1 MDGGREEMRSSAS
14 AGGRDSSL
22 LEVLGMKLARPFVV
36 AVLALT
42 LLTWASLALADGR
55 VALVVGNS
63 AYAHIGRLPERR

>member
-1 MDGGREEMRSSAS
+1 
-14 AGGRDSSL
+14 
-22 LEVLGMKLARPFVV
+22 MKLARPFVV

-63 AYAHIGRLPERR
+63 TYAHIGRLPNADNDARPTCRPRCAGSASR